1 VTLENHGAHAP
12 RTRPAA
18 KYFHSM
24 TKTYKELLAEKLELD
39 ARIASVLDVERG
51 KAIAT
56 IRDLMAQFDIGAD
69 ELVSKI
75 DSRRGPQPA
84 KYRDPESG
92 ATWSGRGREPSWLV
106 GKDREAF
113 AI

>member
-1 VTLENHGAHAP
+1 
-12 RTRPAA
+12 
-18 KYFHSM
+18 
-24 TKTYKELLAEKLELD
+24 
-39 ARIASVLDVERG
+39 
-51 KAIAT
+51 
-56 IRDLMAQFDIGAD
+56 LMAQFDIGAD

>member
-1 VTLENHGAHAP
+1 
-12 RTRPAA
+12 
-18 KYFHSM
+18 M
-24 TKTYKELLAEKLELD
+24 TKTYKELLVEKRELD

-51 KAIAT
+51 KAIST

-75 DSRRGPQPA
+75 DSRGGPQPA

-92 ATWSGRGREPSWLV
+92 ATWSGRGREPRWLA

-113 AI
+113 AS